1 MLKVLI
7 VEDEQ
12 IIRKGLELAIDWT
25 SLGCVVSGVAKDG
38 AEGLS
43 RISELKPDI
52 VLADIRMPKLS
63 GLEMIEK
70 ALKDSSFFS
79 IILTSYSEFEL
90 AKEAIHIGVS
100 DYLLKPVDEDELRE
114 AVEKIKE
121 KIARKNKLEKVEEL
135 SREKI
140 LNADSDWKIFKSA
153 EKSMDVY
160 VKRTYDIIK
169 ERYREN
175 LSITGVADEL
185 EISPSFLS
193 RRLKI
198 DLGSTFVDILNQ
210 YRIKTALKL
219 LSEGTMRIYEVSD
232 AVGFNE
238 YKHFCSVFKKYIEVS
253 PTEFIKNGAGIVS
266 ISKKL

>member
-79 IILTSYSEFEL
+79 SAALSFMDRFLTSNSRHTHCRNSE
-90 AKEAIHIGVS
+90 G
-100 DYLLKPVDEDELRE
+100 
-114 AVEKIKE
+114 
-121 KIARKNKLEKVEEL
+121 
-135 SREKI
+135 
-140 LNADSDWKIFKSA
+140 
-153 EKSMDVY
+153 
-160 VKRTYDIIK
+160 
-169 ERYREN
+169 N
-175 LSITGVADEL
+175 LSIGCRMFSKENL
-185 EISPSFLS
+185 
-193 RRLKI
+193 RY
-198 DLGSTFVDILNQ
+198 N
-210 YRIKTALKL
+210 TA
-219 LSEGTMRIYEVSD
+219 MD
-232 AVGFNE
+232 
-238 YKHFCSVFKKYIEVS
+238 
-253 PTEFIKNGAGIVS
+253 KNSCAF
-266 ISKKL
+266 